1 MAQHLAKIF
10 GTEEDKVNCPFY
22 LKMGA
27 CRHGDRCSR
36 IHNRPILSQTILLQ
50 NMVRPL
56 PRRPSSL
63 HPPIPPPPR
72 LGRSPSPPPS
82 RSTCRRRS
90 STGRT
95 GCPSPRTRTSSRT
108 TSRSSTRRALPPP
121 HPQAPP
127 PHPPHAHPLAA
138 ATSAAAPAWGG
149 AGWVPCGD
157 ISMSKSY
164 WTSICML
171 IFVYV
176 YCNTSL
182 V

>member
-63 HPPIPPPPR
+63 HPPIPPPP
-72 LGRSPSPPPS
+72 
-82 RSTCRRRS
+82 
-90 STGRT
+90 
-95 GCPSPRTRTSSRT
+95 
-108 TSRSSTRRALPPP
+108 LP
-121 HPQAPP
+121 
-127 PHPPHAHPLAA
+127 
-138 ATSAAAPAWGG
+138 
-149 AGWVPCGD
+149 
-157 ISMSKSY
+157 
-164 WTSICML
+164 
-171 IFVYV
+171 
-176 YCNTSL
+176 
-182 V
+182 

>member
-63 HPPIPPPPR
+63 HSPPPPAASP
-72 LGRSPSPPPS
+72 GR
-82 RSTCRRRS
+82 
-90 STGRT
+90 
-95 GCPSPRTRTSSRT
+95 
-108 TSRSSTRRALPPP
+108 
-121 HPQAPP
+121 
-127 PHPPHAHPLAA
+127 
-138 ATSAAAPAWGG
+138 
-149 AGWVPCGD
+149 
-157 ISMSKSY
+157 
-164 WTSICML
+164 
-171 IFVYV
+171 
-176 YCNTSL
+176 
-182 V
+182 